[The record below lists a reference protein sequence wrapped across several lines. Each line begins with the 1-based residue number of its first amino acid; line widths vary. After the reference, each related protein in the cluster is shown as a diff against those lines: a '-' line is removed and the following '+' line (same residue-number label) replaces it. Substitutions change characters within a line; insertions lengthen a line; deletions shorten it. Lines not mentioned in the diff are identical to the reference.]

1 MILRKNSKTEP
12 SMLNHTWNVG
22 EMKTLDVLDI
32 HLRKRAGELEGLK
45 AEGHKIIGYY
55 PGGYVPEEIIL
66 ACDAVPVGLH
76 RGGEHEPVQI
86 AGAYLPRWIDTFC
99 RAQIGFKVLGGE
111 PAYDLV
117 DLFVVPVT
125 DNNVRILSD
134 AWEFYRLGEIIKFG
148 VPHRKTDRAL
158 AYYLNG
164 INTLKD
170 KLEAYTG
177 QKVTDEKLNEA
188 IRLGNRERAL
198 FRKISG
204 MRKRAALPLTGRDF
218 IRLLHA
224 SLWLD
229 KRVMVEILEALIQE
243 TENLEPQPGTGP
255 RILLTGSTLA
265 HGDAKVIRLVEEAGA
280 NIVME
285 HFAEGLRNYWDDVA
299 LDGNPMEALTES
311 YFRQRITPAWF
322 RPSKEMRDFLI
333 KLAENFAI
341 DGVIWY
347 SLMYR
352 DSYTVQSTMFPKM
365 LKQARG
371 LPTLVI
377 ESDYGLE
384 EVGALRTRV
393 ETFIEMIK
401 G

>member
-1 MILRKNSKTEP
+1 MAGVNALTFQLDEIFEQ
-12 SMLNHTWNVG
+12 
-22 EMKTLDVLDI
+22 MKTLELLNT
-32 HLRKRAGELEGLK
+32 HLQKRAGELHRLK
-45 AEGHKIIGYY
+45 ADGHKIIGYY

-66 ACDAVPVGLH
+66 ASGAIPVGLH

-99 RAQIGFKVLGGE
+99 RSQIGFKVLGGE

-117 DLFVVPVT
+117 DLFILPVT

-134 AWEFYRLGEIIKFG
+134 AWEFYNLGEIVKLG
-148 VPHRKTDRAL
+148 VPHRKTERAL
-158 AYYLNG
+158 AYYLHG
-164 INTLKD
+164 IRALKD
-170 KLEAYTG
+170 KMEADTG
-177 QKVTDEKLNEA
+177 QKVNGERLQKA
-188 IRLGNRERAL
+188 IQLCNKERDL
-198 FRKISG
+198 FRKISW
-204 MRKRAALPLTGRDF
+204 MRKGDALYLSGRDF

-229 KRVMVEILEALIQE
+229 KNIMVDLLTSLVQELES
-243 TENLEPQPGTGP
+243 LEPQPVSGP

-265 HGDAKVIRLVEEAGA
+265 YGDGKMVHLVEEAGG
-280 NIVME
+280 NVIME
-285 HFAEGLRNYWDDVA
+285 HFAEGLRNYWDDVS
-299 LDGNPMEALTES
+299 LNGNPMEALAET
-311 YFRQRITPAWF
+311 YFQRRITPAWF

-333 KLAENFAI
+333 KLAKDFSI

-352 DSYTVQSTMFPKM
+352 DSYTVQATLFPKIM
-365 LKQARG
+365 KQATG
-371 LPTLVI
+371 LPTLVT
-377 ESDYGLE
+377 ESDYDLQ
-384 EVGALRTRV
+384 EVGPLRTRV

>member
-1 MILRKNSKTEP
+1 M
-12 SMLNHTWNVG
+12 G
-22 EMKTLDVLDI
+22 EMKTLDALDI
-32 HLRKRAGELEGLK
+32 HLRKRAGELEGVK

-99 RAQIGFKVLGGE
+99 RSQIGFKVLGGE

-117 DLFVVPVT
+117 DLFVIPVT

-134 AWEFYRLGEIIKFG
+134 AWEFYRLGEIFKLG

-158 AYYLNG
+158 AYYLSG
-164 INTLKD
+164 INALKD

-177 QKVTDEKLNEA
+177 QKVTDEKLHET

-229 KRVMVEILEALIQE
+229 KRVMVEILESLIQE
-243 TENLEPQPGTGP
+243 MENWELQPGTSP

-265 HGDAKVIRLVEEAGA
+265 YGDAKVIRLVEEAGG

-299 LDGNPMEALTES
+299 LDGNPMEALAES
-311 YFRQRITPAWF
+311 YFQQRITPAWF
-322 RPSKEMRDFLI
+322 RPSREMRNFLI
-333 KLAENFAI
+333 KLAGDFTI

-365 LKQARG
+365 LKQARD

-377 ESDYGLE
+377 ESDYDLE
-384 EVGALRTRV
+384 EVGPLRTRV